1 MSSPAPLHVPLTEV
15 VRGTAVECIH
25 YGSVAVVDRD
35 GNVVHAAGDPHT
47 TTFTRSALKPLQAL
61 PFVAGGGLE
70 RFGFSPVRTALL
82 CASHSGETRHVEAV
96 ADMLARAGMTGA
108 ALQCGTHAPGF
119 YEAAGR
125 VPPPPPY
132 SPLQHNCSGKHA
144 GMLAWCVQC
153 GQPTAD
159 YLAFDHPLQQAIRR
173 AVATFSGIAEARLPS
188 GIDGCSAPNY
198 ALPLAALARS
208 YARLATASIDPDYGD
223 APRRLADAMTAHP
236 EMVSGA
242 HRSDLALMR
251 AGRGDWVTKVG
262 AEGVQAIGIRSLGL
276 GIAVKVA
283 DGQKRG
289 LFPAVVAALR
299 TLGVVDE
306 QGGAL
311 LARWG
316 DHAVTNYRGL
326 TTGEVRSVLVLDKV
340 RAS

>member
-1 MSSPAPLHVPLTEV
+1 MSLTPVHVPLTEF
-15 VRGTAVECIH
+15 VRGATVESIH

-35 GNVVHAAGDPHT
+35 GRVVYSAGDPHVL
-47 TTFTRSALKPLQAL
+47 TFTRSALKPLQAL

-70 RFGFSPVRTALL
+70 RFGLSEAQAALL
-82 CASHSGETRHVEAV
+82 CASHSGEPRHVDAV
-96 ADMLARAGMTGA
+96 ADMLARAGLTGA

-119 YEAAGR
+119 YEASGR

-132 SPLQHNCSGKHA
+132 STLQHNCSGKHS

-153 GQPTAD
+153 GEPTAD
-159 YLAFDHPLQQAIRR
+159 YLACDHPLQQSIRR
-173 AVATFSGIAEARLPS
+173 AVASFSGVAEDRLVS

-198 ALPLAALARS
+198 ALPLSALARA
-208 YARLATASIDPDYGD
+208 YARLATVTVDADYGD
-223 APRRLADAMTAHP
+223 APRRLAAAMTAHP
-236 EMVSGA
+236 GMVSGE

-299 TLGVVDE
+299 ALGVVDAAA
-306 QGGAL
+306 QAL
-311 LARWG
+311 LAPWG
-316 DHAVTNYRGL
+316 DRAVTNYRGL
-326 TTGEVRSVLVLDKV
+326 TTGEVRSVLVLDKQ
-340 RAS
+340 RAA